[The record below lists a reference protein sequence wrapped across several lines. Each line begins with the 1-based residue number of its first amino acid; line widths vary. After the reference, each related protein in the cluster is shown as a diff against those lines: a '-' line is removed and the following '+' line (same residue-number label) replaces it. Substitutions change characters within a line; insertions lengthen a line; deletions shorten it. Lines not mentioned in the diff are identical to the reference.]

1 MRMSAL
7 HLVDVSYLY
16 DRNRFLSAMMLS
28 LTAIVGM
35 EMPFINAITK
45 VDLMK
50 KLGRPEMNLTFYN
63 EIQGLNYLFYDAQ
76 FAETPFQKKY
86 GKLTL
91 EMCNVIDNFNLVQYT
106 MIDITNKMLMA
117 HILMKLD
124 EANGYFLDPQK
135 VSNPKEME
143 IDYESLKDYYEHE
156 AIMDLEEKYLEASDE
171 GNDEY
176 LEMKQE

>member
-1 MRMSAL
+1 
-7 HLVDVSYLY
+7 
-16 DRNRFLSAMMLS
+16 
-28 LTAIVGM
+28 M

-63 EIQGLNYLFYDAQ
+63 EIQGLNYLFFDAQ
-76 FAETPFQKKY
+76 FAETSFQKKY

-124 EANGYFLDPQK
+124 
-135 VSNPKEME
+135 
-143 IDYESLKDYYEHE
+143 
-156 AIMDLEEKYLEASDE
+156 
-171 GNDEY
+171 
-176 LEMKQE
+176 